1 MRIWLKRAAVAVA
14 VLVVAAPAIRYHRE
28 ILELIGD
35 QERVRAW
42 LEGLGPIGPLALIAL
57 NALQVVFA
65 PIPGYVMQIASGYL
79 YGWPVGAIYGVIGMA
94 LGGILAVT
102 LARIFGR
109 PLVSRMVGAAR
120 LARWEKATHLNSLPI
135 WFVLM
140 LGPFGDIPYFIA
152 GLTSLPIWKIIGVA
166 LFVRIPSVLVS
177 VAVGAGV
184 ISWRSPWVIGGAI
197 ALTALALLA
206 VRYQDRIER
215 FVDQHLLS
223 RVLRARAV
231 EPQPETPD
239 CAGVIDLPE
248 CDAAAN

>member
-14 VLVVAAPAIRYHRE
+14 VLAVVILAVRYHRE

-42 LEGLGPIGPLALIAL
+42 LEGLGPIGPLALIGL
-57 NALQVVFA
+57 NAMQVVLA

-79 YGWPVGAIYGVIGMA
+79 YGWPLGAIYGVTGMA
-94 LGGILAVT
+94 LGGFLAVT

-109 PLVSRMVGAAR
+109 PLVSRMVGEAR
-120 LARWEKATHLNSLPI
+120 LARWETVTHLNSLPI

-152 GLTSLPIWKIIGVA
+152 GLTSLPIWKIMAVA
-166 LFVRIPSVLVS
+166 VFVRIPSVLVS

-197 ALTALALLA
+197 VLTALALLA
-206 VRYQDRIER
+206 IRYQSRIEQ
-215 FVDQHLLS
+215 FVDRQLLG
-223 RVLRARAV
+223 RVLRARAG

-239 CAGVIDLPE
+239 HAGVIDLPE